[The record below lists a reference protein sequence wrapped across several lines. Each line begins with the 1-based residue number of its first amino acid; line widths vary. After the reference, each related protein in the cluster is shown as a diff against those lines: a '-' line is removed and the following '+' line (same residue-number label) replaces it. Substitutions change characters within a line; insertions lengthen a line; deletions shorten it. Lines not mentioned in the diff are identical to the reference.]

1 MLNATPRIITYM
13 SVALIDAV
21 DVDFGQKSQQWWLIG
36 IRFAAVQLQRVYSV
50 LVWSLYTAK
59 KGSADVMLYIC

>member
-1 MLNATPRIITYM
+1 MLNAMPRIITYM

-36 IRFAAVQLQRVYSV
+36 IRFAAVQL
-50 LVWSLYTAK
+50 
-59 KGSADVMLYIC
+59 